1 MRYEGKSLRRY
12 SYLGLLACGVYCTHC
27 MACSRQGKGREGKGR
42 EGKALPGQAASRS
55 YGAVVSL
62 LDRILRHY
70 RHAGNDHV

>member
-27 MACSRQGKGREGKGR
+27 TAWSRQDKAR

-55 YGAVVSL
+55 YVPV
-62 LDRILRHY
+62 Y
-70 RHAGNDHV
+70 RYWIGS